1 MDIYSKDTPRHRC
14 ILVLKRSTYK
24 ALSKTAAIIIA
35 IIVIIAIGAAAY
47 YLFRPTGPSK
57 ITIGLFISNLGNP
70 YFVALR
76 DGAQAAINEL
86 KNKGVNIEMT
96 VYDAKDDPNQQI
108 TQIETAVGQGFSAIV
123 VNPVHAEAIQPAL
136 QKAKEAGIPVIT
148 TDRDV
153 VDHTLRL
160 VFIGTDNV
168 KGAEEAAKAL
178 IKALEESGKPTPWKV
193 VILNGIPGT
202 TAAEDRKKGF
212 HNILDKYVAEGK
224 VKIVAE
230 EVANFR
236 RDEGLAKMEAILAA
250 QTVDAVIAANDEMAL
265 GAIQAIEGAGLTPG
279 KDIIVVGY
287 DAIPDAVEAVKA
299 GKMYA
304 TIAQSPFLQG
314 YWGVYAAYY
323 AVAKNWKPSQ
333 DWIPTPTVVVT
344 KENADTFEKEVKTP
358 KPLPGAPS

>member
-1 MDIYSKDTPRHRC
+1 M
-14 ILVLKRSTYK
+14 KRKVYK
-24 ALSKTAAIIIA
+24 ALSTTALIAIIA
-35 IIVIIAIGAAAY
+35 IIIIAVIAGAIY
-47 YLFRPTGPSK
+47 YFTVHQRAPGK
-57 ITIGLFISNLGNP
+57 IRIALFISNLGNP

-76 DGAQAAINEL
+76 DGALAAVEEL
-86 KNKGVNIEMT
+86 KDKGVDIELK
-96 VYDAKDDPNQQI
+96 VFDAKDDPSLQT
-108 TQIETAVGQGFSAIV
+108 TQIETAIAEGFDALV
-123 VNPVHAEAIQPAL
+123 VNPVHVEAIQPAL
-136 QKAKEAGIPVIT
+136 RKAKEAGIPVIT

-153 VDHTLRL
+153 ADPTLRV

-168 KGAEEAAKAL
+168 AGAEQAAKML
-178 IKALEESGKPTPWKV
+178 IKALRESGKPTPWRV
-193 VILNGIPGT
+193 VILHGIPGT

-212 HNILDKYVAEGK
+212 HNILDKFVENGT
-224 VKIVAE
+224 VVIVAE

-265 GAIQAIEGAGLTPG
+265 GAIQAIEGAGLVPG
-279 KDIIVVGY
+279 KDVIVVGY
-287 DAIPDAVEAVKA
+287 DAIPDAVQAVKE

-323 AVAKNWKPSQ
+323 RITKNWTPPK

-344 KENADTFEKEVKTP
+344 KDNVETFEREVKTP
-358 KPLPGAPS
+358 KPLPGAPSS

>member
-1 MDIYSKDTPRHRC
+1 MGRTHYRA
-14 ILVLKRSTYK
+14 V
-24 ALSKTAAIIIA
+24 SKTALLALIVIV
-35 IIVIIAIGAAAY
+35 VIIAIGVIAYVAFGPGAAA
-47 YLFRPTGPSK
+47 PKK
-57 ITIGLFISNLGNP
+57 IKLALFISNLGNP

-76 DGAQAAINEL
+76 DGAKVAVDEL
-86 KNKGVNIEMT
+86 KNKGVDIEMT
-96 VYDAKDDPNQQI
+96 VYDAKDDPSLQVS
-108 TQIETAVGQGFSAIV
+108 QIETAVGEGVSAIL
-123 VNPVHAEAIQPAL
+123 VNPVHKEAIQPAL
-136 QKAKEAGIPVIT
+136 SKAKDEGIPVIT

-153 VDHTLRL
+153 ADPSLRL

-168 KGAEEAAKAL
+168 KGAEQAAQAL
-178 IKALEESGKPTPWKV
+178 IEALEKSGKPTPWKV

-212 HNILDKYVAEGK
+212 HNVLDPLVDEGK
-224 VKIVAE
+224 VVIVAE

-236 RDEGLAKMEAILAA
+236 RDQGLSVMESILARE
-250 QTVDAVIAANDEMAL
+250 TVDAVIAANDEMAL

-279 KDIIVVGY
+279 KDVIVVGY

-314 YWGVYAAYY
+314 YWAVYAAYY
-323 AVAKNWKPSQ
+323 HITKGWEPET

-344 KENADTFEKEVKTP
+344 KENAETFAEEVASP
-358 KPLPGAPS
+358 KPLPGAPE

>member
-1 MDIYSKDTPRHRC
+1 M
-14 ILVLKRSTYK
+14 KRRGYK
-24 ALSKTAAIIIA
+24 ALSTTALIA
-35 IIVIIAIGAAAY
+35 IIVIIAIIIIGGVVY
-47 YLFRPTGPSK
+47 YITTQQQAPSK
-57 ITIGLFISNLGNP
+57 IKIGLFISNLGNP

-76 DGAQAAINEL
+76 DGAQAAVNEL
-86 KNKGVNIEMT
+86 KNKGVDIEMEDF
-96 VYDAKDDPNQQI
+96 DAKDDPNLQT
-108 TQIETAVGQGFSAIV
+108 TQSETAVGQGFSALV
-123 VNPVHAEAIQPAL
+123 VNPVHVEAIQPAL
-136 QKAKEAGIPVIT
+136 QKAKDAGIPVIT

-153 VDHTLRL
+153 ADHTLRI

-168 KGAEEAAKAL
+168 AGAEQAAKML
-178 IKALEESGKPTPWKV
+178 IKALKESGKPTPWKV

-212 HNILDKYVAEGK
+212 HNILDQYVANGT
-224 VKIVAE
+224 VTIVAE

-236 RDEGLAKMEAILAA
+236 RDEGLTKMESILAA

-279 KDIIVVGY
+279 KDVIVVGY
-287 DAIPDAVEAVKA
+287 DAIPDAVQAIKD

-323 AVAKNWKPSQ
+323 HIAKNWSPSE

-344 KENADTFEKEVKTP
+344 KANVDTFEQEVKSP
-358 KPLPGAPS
+358 KPLPGAPSG